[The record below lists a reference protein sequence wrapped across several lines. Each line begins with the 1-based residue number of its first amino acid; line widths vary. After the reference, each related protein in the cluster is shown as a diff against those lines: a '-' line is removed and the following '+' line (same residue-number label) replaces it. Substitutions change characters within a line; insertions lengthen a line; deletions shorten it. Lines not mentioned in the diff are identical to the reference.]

1 VKPMLARSHRRVLFL
16 LAVVSVVG
24 LLSMHGFDPVVTA
37 VDRAPAGHSTDSQAG
52 PEGHA
57 VIGLCVFV
65 GAFATLGLALL
76 GGSRHSTSD
85 TPRFL
90 QLRSSVRTG
99 PASTSRP
106 PLLHRLCV
114 LRV

>member
-1 VKPMLARSHRRVLFL
+1 MKPMLARSHRRVLFL

-37 VDRAPAGHSTDSQAG
+37 VDHAPAGHSADSQTG
-52 PEGHA
+52 PDGHA

-76 GGSRHSTSD
+76 RGHRRSTSG
-85 TPRFL
+85 TSLFL
-90 QLRSSVRTG
+90 QLRSLARTG
-99 PASTSRP
+99 PAPAPQP
-106 PLLHRLCV
+106 PLLHSLCV
-114 LRV
+114 LRL